1 MREFN
6 IEIKSEITEYLERL
20 SYEIASRTD
29 IITTLIENHKNDN
42 DASVLE
48 SKAFKVY
55 SEQLASVKTEFEL
68 AKREFEDTCVPE
80 VFKVHNYEWNLDYK
94 TRTLTIRL
102 FCDCE
107 VIYGE

>member
-20 SYEIASRTD
+20 SYEISARTD

-42 DASVLE
+42 NASVLE

-55 SEQLASVKTEFEL
+55 SEQLASVKAEFEL
-68 AKREFEDTCVPE
+68 VKREFEDIYIPE
-80 VFKVHNYEWNLDYK
+80 VFKGHNYEWSLDYK
-94 TRTLTIRL
+94 TRTLTIKL
-102 FCDCE
+102 YCDCE
-107 VIYGE
+107 VVYSE